1 MRFREDNFLSEYAR
15 NVFEQTYK
23 MYQTETTAGKKVE
36 ITFEGDQPKLNG
48 TPVNW
53 SISSENN
60 RTYLIIN
67 DHKPIKA
74 KVLKFDSLSKSVEIK
89 INKNIYNVSL
99 KDKMDLLLE
108 KMGIDMAITQAVN
121 DLKAP
126 MPGLVL
132 DILVNEGQEIKKGD
146 RLAILE
152 AMKMEN
158 VLKAVGDGTVKSIEV
173 GKGDS
178 VEKNQILIKF

>member
-1 MRFREDNFLSEYAR
+1 
-15 NVFEQTYK
+15 
-23 MYQTETTAGKKVE
+23 MYQTETAAGEKVE
-36 ITFEGDQPKLNG
+36 ITFDGDLPKLNG
-48 TPVNW
+48 TPMNW

-60 RTYLIIN
+60 RNYLIIK

-74 KVLKFDSLSKSVEIK
+74 EILKFDSQTKVVEIK
-89 INKNIYNVSL
+89 INKNIYAISL
-99 KDKMDLLLE
+99 KDKMDILLE
-108 KMGIDMAITQAVN
+108 KMGIDMSVTQAVN

-132 DILVNEGQEIKKGD
+132 DILVKEGQEIKKGD
-146 RLAILE
+146 QLAILE

-158 VLKAVGDGTVKSIEV
+158 VLKAAGEGIVKSIEV
-173 GKGDS
+173 VKGDS